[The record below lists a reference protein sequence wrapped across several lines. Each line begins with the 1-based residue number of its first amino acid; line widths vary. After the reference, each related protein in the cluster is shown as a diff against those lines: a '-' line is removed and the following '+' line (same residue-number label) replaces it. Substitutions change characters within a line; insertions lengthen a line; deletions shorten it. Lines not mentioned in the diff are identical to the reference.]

1 MPAGES
7 FYITT
12 PIYYPSDVPHI
23 GHGYT
28 SVATDTLARW
38 HRQAGDD
45 TWMLTGTD
53 EHGQKM
59 LRAAAANGVTPQ
71 QWVDKLV
78 SESWFPLLETLDVAN
93 DDFIRTTQ
101 ERHEKNVQVFFQR
114 LYDAGYIYAG
124 EYEAL
129 YCVGCE
135 EFKPESEI
143 VDGTGPFEGL
153 KVCAIHSKP
162 LELLQEK
169 NYFFK
174 LSEFGDRLLELYK
187 TEPDFVRPHSARNEV
202 VSFVSQGL
210 KDLSISR
217 STFDWGIPLPWDE
230 SHVIYVWV
238 DALLNYVTAVGYGAS
253 TGSAAE
259 GGSAAED
266 GAAGGGGSAGDGG
279 SAGGDGDGEFA
290 RRWPA
295 YHVVGKDILR
305 FHAVIWPALL
315 MAAGLDVPKGVFAH
329 GWLLVGG
336 EKMSKSKLT
345 GIAPTEITDVF
356 GSDAYRYYFLSA
368 IAFGQDGSFSWEDLS
383 ARYQAEL
390 ANGFGNL
397 ASRTIAMIEKY
408 FDGVVPEAD
417 EYTEQDLA
425 IQKIVADAATA
436 ADAAIEQFR
445 IDEAISA
452 IWTIV
457 DALNGYITENE
468 PWALA
473 RDEARR
479 GRLATVLYTC
489 AEGLRALAVLLSP
502 VMPQSTQKLWSA
514 LGAAETLG
522 GLPDQPIREA
532 GAWGGLRPGTAVST
546 LTPLFPRVEQS

>member
-1 MPAGES
+1 MPNGES

-28 SVATDTLARW
+28 TVAVDTLARW

-59 LRAAAANGVTPQ
+59 IRAAAANGATPQ
-71 QWVDKLV
+71 EWVDRLV
-78 SESWFPLLETLDVAN
+78 ADSWHPVLKTLNIAN

-101 ERHEKNVQVFFQR
+101 PRHEERVRAFVQAI
-114 LYDAGYIYAG
+114 YDRGYIYAG

-174 LSEFGDRLLELYK
+174 LSEFQDRLLELYRDR
-187 TEPDFVRPHSARNEV
+187 PDFVQPESARNEV

-217 STFDWGIPLPWDE
+217 STFDWGITVPWDE
-230 SHVIYVWV
+230 SHVIYVWI
-238 DALLNYVTAVGYGAS
+238 DALLNYATAVGYGS
-253 TGSAAE
+253 DPE
-259 GGSAAED
+259 QFE
-266 GAAGGGGSAGDGG
+266 
-279 SAGGDGDGEFA
+279 

-295 YHVVGKDILR
+295 VHVVGKDILR
-305 FHAVIWPALL
+305 FHAVIWPAML
-315 MAAGLDVPKGVFAH
+315 MAAGLEVPRRVFAH

-345 GIAPTEITDVF
+345 GIAPSEITDVF
-356 GSDAYRYYFLSA
+356 GSDAYRFYFLSA

-397 ASRTIAMIEKY
+397 ASRTVAMIERY
-408 FDGVVPEAD
+408 FEGIVPPAGQF
-417 EYTEQDLA
+417 TERDLE
-425 IQKIVADAATA
+425 IQKIVADAAA
-436 ADAAIEQFR
+436 GADAAIERF
-445 IDEAISA
+445 AIQDA
-452 IWTIV
+452 IAQIWTVV

-473 RDEARR
+473 KDDSQRE
-479 GRLATVLYTC
+479 RLGTVLYTC
-489 AEGLRALAVLLSP
+489 ADGLRALAVLLSP
-502 VMPQSTQKLWSA
+502 VMPVATEKLWIA
-514 LGAAETLG
+514 LGAAESLG
-522 GLPDQPIREA
+522 RLQQQPIREA
-532 GAWGGLRPGTAVST
+532 GGWGLLRPGTSVNGLA
-546 LTPLFPRVEQS
+546 PLFPRVEATN

>member
-1 MPAGES
+1 VSS

-28 SVATDTLARW
+28 TVAVDMLARW

-59 LRAAAANGVTPQ
+59 LRAAAANGATPQ
-71 QWVDKLV
+71 EWVDKLV
-78 SESWFPLLETLDVAN
+78 AEAWFPLLKTLDVAN

-101 ERHEKNVQVFFQR
+101 ERHEERVQKFVQAI
-114 LYDAGYIYAG
+114 YDRGYIYAG
-124 EYEAL
+124 EFEAL

-135 EFKPESEI
+135 EFKTESEI

-153 KVCAIHSKP
+153 KVCAIHSLP

-174 LSEFGDRLLELYK
+174 LSEFQDALLDLYK
-187 TEPDFVRPHSARNEV
+187 TVPDFVRPDSARNEV
-202 VSFVSQGL
+202 VSFVKNGL

-217 STFDWGIPLPWDE
+217 STFDWGIKVPWDE

-238 DALLNYVTAVGYGAS
+238 DALLNYATAIGYGADE
-253 TGSAAE
+253 A
-259 GGSAAED
+259 
-266 GAAGGGGSAGDGG
+266 
-279 SAGGDGDGEFA
+279 EFA
-290 RRWPA
+290 RRWPG

-305 FHAVIWPALL
+305 FHAVIWPAML
-315 MAAGLDVPKGVFAH
+315 MAAGLEVPKGVIAH

-356 GSDAYRYYFLSA
+356 GSDAYRFYFLSA
-368 IAFGQDGSFSWEDLS
+368 IPFGHDGSFSWEDLS

-397 ASRTIAMIEKY
+397 ASRTIAMIERY
-408 FDGVVPEAD
+408 FEGVVPVAG
-417 EYTEQDLA
+417 EYTEVDLG
-425 IQKIVADAATA
+425 IQRTVQDAAAT
-436 ADAAIEQFR
+436 ADAAIERFR
-445 IDEAISA
+445 TDEAISA

-457 DALNGYITENE
+457 DALNLYITENE

-473 RDEARR
+473 KDEAQRA
-479 GRLATVLYTC
+479 RLGTVLYTA

-502 VMPQSTQKLWSA
+502 VMPIATEKLWVS
-514 LGAAETLG
+514 LGAGETIGRLV
-522 GLPDQPIREA
+522 DQPIREA
-532 GAWGGLRPGTAVST
+532 GCWGALRAGSSVNGLS
-546 LTPLFPRVEQS
+546 PLFPRIEQA

>member
-1 MPAGES
+1 VTSGRS

-28 SVATDTLARW
+28 TVAVDALARW

-59 LRAAAANGVTPQ
+59 MRAAAANGHTPQ
-71 QWVDKLV
+71 EWVDKLV
-78 SESWFPLLETLDVAN
+78 SESWFPLLKTLDVAN
-93 DDFIRTTQ
+93 DDFIRTSQ
-101 ERHEKNVQVFFQR
+101 PRHEERVEKFVQA
-114 LYDAGYIYAG
+114 LYDRGYIYAG
-124 EYEAL
+124 EFEAL

-135 EFKPESEI
+135 EFKTEAEI
-143 VDGTGPFEGL
+143 VDGEGPFEGL

-174 LSEFGDRLLELYK
+174 LSEFQEPLLQLYRSV
-187 TEPDFVRPHSARNEV
+187 PDFVRPDSARNEV
-202 VSFVSQGL
+202 MSFVKNGL

-217 STFDWGIPLPWDE
+217 STFDWGIQVPWDE

-238 DALLNYVTAVGYGAS
+238 DALLNYATAVGYGS
-253 TGSAAE
+253 DPE
-259 GGSAAED
+259 
-266 GAAGGGGSAGDGG
+266 
-279 SAGGDGDGEFA
+279 EFA

-305 FHAVIWPALL
+305 FHAVIWPAML
-315 MAAGLDVPKGVFAH
+315 MAAGLEVPRGVFAH

-356 GSDAYRYYFLSA
+356 GSDAYRFYFLSA

-397 ASRTIAMIEKY
+397 ASRTIAMIERY
-408 FDGVVPEAD
+408 FEGVVPRAG
-417 EYTEQDLA
+417 EYTDA
-425 IQKIVADAATA
+425 DRAVQKTVADAASN
-436 ADAAIEQFR
+436 ADAAIERFR
-445 IDEAISA
+445 IDEAIDA

-457 DALNGYITENE
+457 DALNQYITENE

-473 RDEARR
+473 KDEAHRE
-479 GRLATVLYTC
+479 RLGTVLYTA

-502 VMPQSTQKLWSA
+502 IMPISTEKLWIA
-514 LGAAETLG
+514 LGAAERIGRLH
-522 GLPDQPIREA
+522 DQPLREA
-532 GAWGGLRPGTAVST
+532 GTWGVLRPGTSVNGLS
-546 LTPLFPRVEQS
+546 PLFPRVEQA

>member
-1 MPAGES
+1 MPTGES

-28 SVATDTLARW
+28 TVAVDALARW

-59 LRAAAANGVTPQ
+59 LRAAAANGATPQ
-71 QWVDKLV
+71 EWVDRLV
-78 SESWFPLLETLDVAN
+78 SEAWFPLLKTLDVAN

-101 ERHEKNVQVFFQR
+101 QRHEERVQKFVQAI
-114 LYDAGYIYAG
+114 YDRGYIYAG
-124 EYEAL
+124 EFEAL

-135 EFKPESEI
+135 EFKTDSEI

-174 LSEFGDRLLELYK
+174 LSEFQDKLLDLYK
-187 TEPDFVRPHSARNEV
+187 TEFVRPESARNEV
-202 VSFVSQGL
+202 VSFVKQGL

-217 STFDWGIPLPWDE
+217 STFDWGIPVPWDQ
-230 SHVIYVWV
+230 SHIIYVWV
-238 DALLNYVTAVGYGAS
+238 DALLNYATAVGYGA
-253 TGSAAE
+253 E
-259 GGSAAED
+259 PE
-266 GAAGGGGSAGDGG
+266 
-279 SAGGDGDGEFA
+279 EFA

-305 FHAVIWPALL
+305 FHAVIWPAML
-315 MAAGLDVPKGVFAH
+315 MAAGVEVPRGVFAH

-356 GSDAYRYYFLSA
+356 GSDAYRFYFLSA

-397 ASRTIAMIEKY
+397 ASRTTAMIDRY
-408 FDGVVPEAD
+408 FEGIVPPAG
-417 EYTEQDLA
+417 EYTAQDLA
-425 IQKIVADAATA
+425 IHKTVADAATA
-436 ADAAIEQFR
+436 ADEAIERFR
-445 IDEAISA
+445 IDEAVTS

-457 DALNGYITENE
+457 DALNLYITENE

-473 RDEARR
+473 KDDAQR
-479 GRLATVLYTC
+479 GRLGTVLYTA

-502 VMPQSTQKLWSA
+502 VTPIATEKLWVA
-514 LGAAETLG
+514 LGAGDTLG
-522 GLPDQPIREA
+522 PLVEQPIREA
-532 GAWGGLRPGTAVST
+532 GRWGILPAGASVSA
-546 LTPLFPRVEQS
+546 LAPLFPRVEQSV

>member
-1 MPAGES
+1 MTSGGS

-12 PIYYPSDVPHI
+12 PIYYPSDLPHI

-28 SVATDTLARW
+28 SVAVDTLARW

-78 SESWFPLLETLDVAN
+78 TESWFPLLTTLDVAN

-101 ERHEKNVQVFFQR
+101 ERHESSVQVFFQT
-114 LYDAGYIYAG
+114 LYDRGYIYAG

-135 EFKPESEI
+135 EFKPEAEI

-187 TEPDFVRPHSARNEV
+187 TEPDFVRPDSARNEV
-202 VSFVSQGL
+202 VSFVKQGL

-217 STFDWGIPLPWDE
+217 STFDWGIKVPWDP

-238 DALLNYVTAVGYGAS
+238 DALLNYATAVGYGS
-253 TGSAAE
+253 DE
-259 GGSAAED
+259 
-266 GAAGGGGSAGDGG
+266 AG
-279 SAGGDGDGEFA
+279 FA

-315 MAAGLDVPKGVFAH
+315 MAAGLEVPRGVFAH

-345 GIAPTEITDVF
+345 GISPTEITDVF
-356 GSDAYRYYFLSA
+356 GSDAYRFYFLSA
-368 IAFGQDGSFSWEDLS
+368 IPFGHDGSFSWEDLS

-397 ASRTIAMIEKY
+397 ASRTVAMIERY
-408 FDGVVPEAD
+408 FDGVLPAPG
-417 EYTEQDLA
+417 EYAERDSA
-425 IQKIVADAATA
+425 VQKTVADAAAA
-436 ADAAIEQFR
+436 ADAAIDRFR
-445 IDEAISA
+445 IDEAIAA

-457 DALNGYITENE
+457 DELNGYITDSA
-468 PWALA
+468 PWVLA
-473 RDEARR
+473 KDDAQR
-479 GRLATVLYTC
+479 GRLGTVLYTA

-502 VMPQSTQKLWSA
+502 VMPASTGTLWAA
-514 LGAAETLG
+514 LGAAGSLG
-522 GLPDQPIREA
+522 PLQQQPIRQA
-532 GAWGGLRPGTAVST
+532 GGWGILEPGTAVAP
-546 LTPLFPRVEQS
+546 LAPLFPRVEQH

>member
-1 MPAGES
+1 MSTGDS

-28 SVATDTLARW
+28 TVAVDTLARW

-71 QWVDKLV
+71 EWVDKLV
-78 SESWFPLLETLDVAN
+78 TEAWFPQLETLDIAN

-101 ERHEKNVQVFFQR
+101 ERHEERVKKFVQAI
-114 LYDAGYIYAG
+114 YDRGYIYAG

-174 LSEFGDRLLELYK
+174 LSEFQDKLLELYK
-187 TEPDFVRPHSARNEV
+187 ERPDFIRPESARNEV
-202 VSFVSQGL
+202 VSFVRSGL

-217 STFDWGIPLPWDE
+217 SAFDWGIPLPWDE

-238 DALLNYVTAVGYGAS
+238 DALLNYATAIGF
-253 TGSAAE
+253 
-259 GGSAAED
+259 
-266 GAAGGGGSAGDGG
+266 GDQ
-279 SAGGDGDGEFA
+279 DGEFE
-290 RRWPA
+290 RRWPG

-305 FHAVIWPALL
+305 FHAVIWPAML
-315 MAAGLDVPKGVFAH
+315 MAAGLEVPKGVFAH

-356 GSDAYRYYFLSA
+356 GSDAYRFYFLSA
-368 IAFGQDGSFSWEDLS
+368 IAFGQDGSFSWEDLA

-397 ASRTIAMIEKY
+397 ASRTVAMIERY
-408 FDGVVPEAD
+408 FEGIVPAPGAYADG
-417 EYTEQDLA
+417 DLH
-425 IQKIVADAATA
+425 IQQVVADAVRD
-436 ADAAIEQFR
+436 ADAAIERFR
-445 IDEAISA
+445 TDEAIAA

-457 DALNGYITENE
+457 DALNQYITDNE
-468 PWALA
+468 PWSLA
-473 RDEARR
+473 KDDAQRE
-479 GRLATVLYTC
+479 RLRTVLYTA
-489 AEGLRALAVLLSP
+489 AEGLRALDVLLSP
-502 VMPQSTQKLWSA
+502 VMPKATEKLWIA
-514 LGAAETLG
+514 LGAAESLG
-522 GLPDQPIREA
+522 RLQDQPLREA
-532 GAWGGLRPGTAVST
+532 GTWGALKPGTSVNGLA
-546 LTPLFPRVEQS
+546 PLFPRVETA

>member
-1 MPAGES
+1 VTSGRS

-28 SVATDTLARW
+28 TVAVDTLSRW

-59 LRAAAANGVTPQ
+59 MRAAAANGATPQ
-71 QWVDKLV
+71 EWVDRLV
-78 SESWFPLLETLDVAN
+78 GESWFPMLKTLDIAN

-101 ERHEKNVQVFFQR
+101 PRHEERVKAFVQAI
-114 LYDAGYIYAG
+114 YDRGYIYAG
-124 EYEAL
+124 EFEAL

-135 EFKPESEI
+135 EFKTESEI

-174 LSEFGDRLLELYK
+174 LSEFQDKLLELYSAG
-187 TEPDFVRPHSARNEV
+187 DFIRPESARNEV
-202 VSFVSQGL
+202 VSFVKNGL

-217 STFDWGIPLPWDE
+217 STFDWGIKVPWDD

-238 DALLNYVTAVGYGAS
+238 DALLNYATAVGYGS
-253 TGSAAE
+253 DPE
-259 GGSAAED
+259 
-266 GAAGGGGSAGDGG
+266 
-279 SAGGDGDGEFA
+279 EFA

-305 FHAVIWPALL
+305 FHAVIWPAML
-315 MAAGLDVPKGVFAH
+315 MAAGVDVPQGVFAH

-356 GSDAYRYYFLSA
+356 GSDAYRFYFLSA

-397 ASRTIAMIEKY
+397 ASRTTAMIERY
-408 FDGVVPEAD
+408 FEGVVPPAG
-417 EYTEQDLA
+417 EYTEGDLH
-425 IQKIVADAATA
+425 IQKTVADAATA
-436 ADAAIEQFR
+436 ADAAIERFR
-445 IDEAISA
+445 IDEAISS

-457 DALNGYITENE
+457 DALNLYITENE

-473 RDEARR
+473 KDESQRE
-479 GRLATVLYTC
+479 RLGTVLYTA

-502 VMPQSTQKLWSA
+502 VMPVATEKLWIA
-514 LGAAETLG
+514 LGAAESLG
-522 GLPDQPIREA
+522 RLTDQPIREA
-532 GAWGGLRPGTAVST
+532 GGWGVLKPGTSVNGLS
-546 LTPLFPRVEQS
+546 PLFPRVEQSV

>member
-1 MPAGES
+1 MTSGPSS

-28 SVATDTLARW
+28 TVAVDTLARW

-59 LRAAAANGVTPQ
+59 MRAASANNVTPQ
-71 QWVDKLV
+71 EWVDKLV
-78 SESWFPLLETLDVAN
+78 TEAWFPLLKTLDVAN

-101 ERHEKNVQVFFQR
+101 QRHEERVQQFVQAI
-114 LYDAGYIYAG
+114 YDRGYIYAG

-143 VDGTGPFEGL
+143 VDGAGAFEGL

-174 LSEFGDRLLELYK
+174 LSEFQDKLLELYS
-187 TEPDFVRPHSARNEV
+187 TVPDFVRPESARNEV
-202 VSFVSQGL
+202 VSFVKNGL

-217 STFDWGIPLPWDE
+217 SAFDWGIPLPWDE

-238 DALLNYVTAVGYGAS
+238 DALLNYATAIGYG
-253 TGSAAE
+253 
-259 GGSAAED
+259 ED
-266 GAAGGGGSAGDGG
+266 PE
-279 SAGGDGDGEFA
+279 EFA

-295 YHVVGKDILR
+295 YHIVGKDILR
-305 FHAVIWPALL
+305 FHAVIWPAML
-315 MAAGLDVPKGVFAH
+315 MAAGLEVPRGVFAH

-356 GSDAYRYYFLSA
+356 GSDAYRFYFLSA

-397 ASRTIAMIEKY
+397 ASRTTAMIERY
-408 FDGVVPEAD
+408 YEGVVPPAGAYTDAD
-417 EYTEQDLA
+417 LH
-425 IQKIVADAATA
+425 IQKTVADAAA
-436 ADAAIEQFR
+436 HADAAIERFR
-445 IDEAISA
+445 IDEAIHA

-457 DALNGYITENE
+457 DALNLYITENE

-473 RDEARR
+473 KDDAQRE
-479 GRLATVLYTC
+479 RLGTVLYTA

-502 VMPQSTQKLWSA
+502 VMPVSTEKLWIA
-514 LGAAETLG
+514 LGAAEAIGRLE
-522 GLPDQPIREA
+522 DQPIREA
-532 GAWGGLRPGTAVST
+532 GTWGVLKPGSSVNGLA
-546 LTPLFPRVEQS
+546 PLFPRVEQSV

>member
-1 MPAGES
+1 MSTGQS

-12 PIYYPSDVPHI
+12 PIYYPSDLPHI

-28 SVATDTLARW
+28 TVAVDALARW
-38 HRQAGDD
+38 HRQSGDD

-59 LRAAAANGVTPQ
+59 LRAAAANGVTAQ
-71 QWVDKLV
+71 EWVDKLV
-78 SESWFPLLETLDVAN
+78 TESWFPLLETLDVAN

-101 ERHEKNVQVFFQR
+101 PRHEERVQEFVKA
-114 LYDAGYIYAG
+114 LYERGYVYAG

-135 EFKPESEI
+135 EFKPDSEI
-143 VDGTGPFEGL
+143 VDGTGAFEGL

-174 LSEFGDRLLELYK
+174 LSEFQDRLLELYK
-187 TEPDFVRPHSARNEV
+187 TEPDFVRPESARNEV
-202 VSFVSQGL
+202 VSFVRSGL

-217 STFDWGIPLPWDE
+217 SAFDWGITVPWDP

-238 DALLNYVTAVGYGAS
+238 DALLNYATAVGYG
-253 TGSAAE
+253 TDPE
-259 GGSAAED
+259 Q
-266 GAAGGGGSAGDGG
+266 
-279 SAGGDGDGEFA
+279 FA

-305 FHAVIWPALL
+305 FHAVIWPAML
-315 MAAGLDVPKGVFAH
+315 MAAGLDVPRGVFAH

-356 GSDAYRYYFLSA
+356 GSDAYRFYFLSA

-383 ARYQAEL
+383 ARYHAEL

-397 ASRTIAMIEKY
+397 ASRTTAMIERY
-408 FDGVVPEAD
+408 FEGMVPPAS
-417 EYTEQDLA
+417 EYTFGDKL
-425 IQKIVADAATA
+425 IQTAVAEAARA
-436 ADAAIEQFR
+436 ADAAIERFR
-445 IDEAISA
+445 PDEAISA

-457 DALNGYITENE
+457 DALNGYITDNE

-473 RDEARR
+473 KDDAQRARL
-479 GRLATVLYTC
+479 GTVLYTA

-502 VMPQSTQKLWSA
+502 FMPVATEKLWIA
-514 LGAAETLG
+514 LGHEGHLI
-522 GLPDQPIREA
+522 DQPLREA
-532 GAWGGLRPGTAVST
+532 GSWGVLRPGTSVNGLA
-546 LTPLFPRVEQS
+546 PLFPRVEQ

>member
-1 MPAGES
+1 MTSGES

-28 SVATDTLARW
+28 TVAVDALARW

-71 QWVDKLV
+71 EWVDKLV
-78 SESWFPLLETLDVAN
+78 TESWFPLLKTLDVAN

-101 ERHEKNVQVFFQR
+101 PRHEERVKQFVQAI
-114 LYDAGYIYAG
+114 YDRGYIYAG

-143 VDGTGPFEGL
+143 VDGTGAFEGL

-174 LSEFGDRLLELYK
+174 LSEFQDKLLALYGAGD
-187 TEPDFVRPHSARNEV
+187 FIRPESARNEV
-202 VSFVSQGL
+202 VSFVKNGL

-217 STFDWGIPLPWDE
+217 SAFDWGIQVPWDE
-230 SHVIYVWV
+230 SHIIYVWV
-238 DALLNYVTAVGYGAS
+238 DALLNYATAVGYGS
-253 TGSAAE
+253 DPE
-259 GGSAAED
+259 
-266 GAAGGGGSAGDGG
+266 
-279 SAGGDGDGEFA
+279 EFA

-305 FHAVIWPALL
+305 FHAVIWPAML
-315 MAAGLDVPKGVFAH
+315 MAAGLEVPRGVYAH

-356 GSDAYRYYFLSA
+356 GSDAYRFYFLSA

-397 ASRTIAMIEKY
+397 ASRTTAMLDRY
-408 FDGVVPEAD
+408 FEGIVPPAGAYTEAD
-417 EYTEQDLA
+417 LH
-425 IQKIVADAATA
+425 IQRTVADAATT
-436 ADAAIEQFR
+436 ADAAIGRFR
-445 IDEAISA
+445 IDEAIQA

-457 DALNGYITENE
+457 DALNLYITENE

-473 RDEARR
+473 KDDAQR
-479 GRLATVLYTC
+479 GRLGTVLYTA
-489 AEGLRALAVLLSP
+489 AEGLRAIAVLLSP
-502 VMPQSTQKLWSA
+502 ITPTATEKLWVA
-514 LGAAETLG
+514 LGAADTLG
-522 GLPDQPIREA
+522 RLVDQPIREA
-532 GAWGGLRPGTAVST
+532 GRWGLLPAGASVNALA
-546 LTPLFPRVEQS
+546 PLFPRVEQSL

>member
-1 MPAGES
+1 MSAGES

-28 SVATDTLARW
+28 TVAVDALARW

-59 LRAAAANGVTPQ
+59 LRAASANGATPQ
-71 QWVDKLV
+71 EWVDRLV
-78 SESWFPLLETLDVAN
+78 SEAWFPLLKTLDVAN

-101 ERHEKNVQVFFQR
+101 QRHEERVRKFVQAI
-114 LYDAGYIYAG
+114 YDRGYIYAG
-124 EYEAL
+124 EFEAL

-135 EFKPESEI
+135 EFKTESEI

-174 LSEFGDRLLELYK
+174 LSEFQDRLLDLYK
-187 TEPDFVRPHSARNEV
+187 SDFVRPESARNEV
-202 VSFVSQGL
+202 VSFVKQGL

-217 STFDWGIPLPWDE
+217 STFDWGIQVPWDE

-238 DALLNYVTAVGYGAS
+238 DALLNYATAVGYGS
-253 TGSAAE
+253 DPE
-259 GGSAAED
+259 
-266 GAAGGGGSAGDGG
+266 
-279 SAGGDGDGEFA
+279 EFA

-305 FHAVIWPALL
+305 FHAVIWPAML
-315 MAAGLDVPKGVFAH
+315 MAAGVEVPRGVYAH

-356 GSDAYRYYFLSA
+356 GSDAYRFYFLSA

-397 ASRTIAMIEKY
+397 ASRTTAMIDRY
-408 FDGVVPEAD
+408 FEGIVPPAG
-417 EYTEQDLA
+417 EYTAQDLA
-425 IQKIVADAATA
+425 IQKVVADAATA
-436 ADAAIEQFR
+436 ADAAIERFR
-445 IDEAISA
+445 IDEAITA

-457 DALNGYITENE
+457 DALNLYITENE

-473 RDEARR
+473 KDAAQR
-479 GRLATVLYTC
+479 GRLGTVLYTA

-502 VMPQSTQKLWSA
+502 VTPIATEKLWVA
-514 LGAAETLG
+514 LGAGDTLG
-522 GLPDQPIREA
+522 PLAEQPIREA
-532 GAWGGLRPGTAVST
+532 GRWGVLPAGASVSA
-546 LTPLFPRVEQS
+546 LAPLFPRVEQSV

>member
-1 MPAGES
+1 MTSGDS

-28 SVATDTLARW
+28 TVAVDTLARW

-59 LRAAAANGVTPQ
+59 LRAAAANGATPQ
-71 QWVDKLV
+71 EWVDKLV
-78 SESWFPLLETLDVAN
+78 AEAWFPLLQTLNVAN

-101 ERHEKNVQVFFQR
+101 PRHEERVQAFVQAI
-114 LYDAGYIYAG
+114 YDRGYIYAG
-124 EYEAL
+124 EFEAL

-135 EFKPESEI
+135 EFKTESEI
-143 VDGTGPFEGL
+143 VDGTGEFEGL

-174 LSEFGDRLLELYK
+174 LSEFQDALLDLYK
-187 TEPDFVRPHSARNEV
+187 NTPDFVRPDSARNEV
-202 VSFVSQGL
+202 VSFVKNGL

-217 STFDWGIPLPWDE
+217 STFDWGIKVPWDD

-238 DALLNYVTAVGYGAS
+238 DALLNYATAIGYGAD
-253 TGSAAE
+253 E
-259 GGSAAED
+259 E
-266 GAAGGGGSAGDGG
+266 
-279 SAGGDGDGEFA
+279 EFG
-290 RRWPA
+290 RRWPG

-305 FHAVIWPALL
+305 FHAVIWPAML
-315 MAAGLDVPKGVFAH
+315 MAAGLEVPRGVFAH

-356 GSDAYRYYFLSA
+356 GSDAYRFYFLSA
-368 IAFGQDGSFSWEDLS
+368 IPFGHDGSFSWEDLS

-397 ASRTIAMIEKY
+397 ASRTIAMIERY
-408 FDGVVPEAD
+408 FEGMVPPAD
-417 EYTEQDLA
+417 AYTAGDLE
-425 IQKIVADAATA
+425 IQRIVADAARS
-436 ADAAIEQFR
+436 ADAAVERFR
-445 IDEAISA
+445 IDEAIAA

-473 RDEARR
+473 KDDAQRARL
-479 GRLATVLYTC
+479 GTVLYT
-489 AEGLRALAVLLSP
+489 ASEGLRALAALLSP
-502 VMPQSTQKLWSA
+502 VMPISTEKLWIA
-514 LGAAETLG
+514 LGAAETIGRLC
-522 GLPDQPIREA
+522 DQPLREA
-532 GAWGGLRPGTAVST
+532 GTWGVLRPGTSVNGLA
-546 LTPLFPRVEQS
+546 PLFPRVEQN

>member
-1 MPAGES
+1 VTSGRS

-28 SVATDTLARW
+28 TVAVDTLARW

-59 LRAAAANGVTPQ
+59 MRAASANGVTPQ
-71 QWVDKLV
+71 EWVDKLV
-78 SESWFPLLETLDVAN
+78 GESWFPLLKTLDVAN

-101 ERHEKNVQVFFQR
+101 ERHEQRVKQFVQAI
-114 LYDAGYIYAG
+114 YDRGYIYAG

-174 LSEFGDRLLELYK
+174 LSEFQDRLLELYSS
-187 TEPDFVRPHSARNEV
+187 TDFIRPESARNEV
-202 VSFVSQGL
+202 VSFVKQGL

-217 STFDWGIPLPWDE
+217 SAFDWGITVPWDE

-238 DALLNYVTAVGYGAS
+238 DALLNYATAVGYGS
-253 TGSAAE
+253 DPE
-259 GGSAAED
+259 
-266 GAAGGGGSAGDGG
+266 
-279 SAGGDGDGEFA
+279 EFA

-305 FHAVIWPALL
+305 FHAVIWPAML
-315 MAAGLDVPKGVFAH
+315 MAAGVDVPRGVFAH

-356 GSDAYRYYFLSA
+356 GSDAYRFYFLSA

-397 ASRTIAMIEKY
+397 ASRTTAMIERY
-408 FDGVVPEAD
+408 FEGVVPPAGTYSEAD
-417 EYTEQDLA
+417 LRV
-425 IQKIVADAATA
+425 QKTVADAAAA
-436 ADAAIEQFR
+436 ADAAIERFR
-445 IDEAISA
+445 IDEAITS

-457 DALNGYITENE
+457 DALNLYITENE

-473 RDEARR
+473 KDDAQRE
-479 GRLATVLYTC
+479 RLGTVLYTA

-502 VMPQSTQKLWSA
+502 VMPVSTEKLWIA
-514 LGAAETLG
+514 LGAAESLG
-522 GLPDQPIREA
+522 RLQDQPIREA
-532 GAWGGLRPGTAVST
+532 GAWGVLRPGTSVNGLA
-546 LTPLFPRVEQS
+546 PLFPRVEQSV

>member
-1 MPAGES
+1 MSTGQS

-28 SVATDTLARW
+28 TVAVDALARW

-71 QWVDKLV
+71 EWVDKLV
-78 SESWFPLLETLDVAN
+78 SESWFPLLRTLDVAN

-101 ERHEKNVQVFFQR
+101 ERHEERVKRFVQAI
-114 LYDAGYIYAG
+114 YDRGYIYAG

-143 VDGTGPFEGL
+143 LDGTGAFEGL

-174 LSEFGDRLLELYK
+174 LSEFAEPLLALYRDN
-187 TEPDFVRPHSARNEV
+187 PDFIRPESARNEV
-202 VSFVSQGL
+202 VSFVRSGL

-217 STFDWGIPLPWDE
+217 SAFDWGIKVPWDP

-238 DALLNYVTAVGYGAS
+238 DALLNYATAIGYGDD
-253 TGSAAE
+253 E
-259 GGSAAED
+259 EQ
-266 GAAGGGGSAGDGG
+266 
-279 SAGGDGDGEFA
+279 FA

-305 FHAVIWPALL
+305 FHAVIWPAML
-315 MAAGLDVPKGVFAH
+315 MAAGLEVPRGVFAH

-345 GIAPTEITDVF
+345 GIAPSEITDVF
-356 GSDAYRYYFLSA
+356 GSDAYRFYFLSA
-368 IAFGQDGSFSWEDLS
+368 IAFGQDGSFSWEDLA

-397 ASRTIAMIEKY
+397 ASRSIAMIGRY
-408 FDGVVPEAD
+408 FEAIVPPAA
-417 EYTEQDLA
+417 EYTDADLA
-425 IQKIVADAATA
+425 VQQIVADAATR
-436 ADAAIEQFR
+436 ADAAIERFR
-445 IDEAISA
+445 IDEAITA

-473 RDEARR
+473 KDESQRARL
-479 GRLATVLYTC
+479 GTVLYTA

-502 VMPQSTQKLWSA
+502 VMPVATEKLWVA
-514 LGAAETLG
+514 LGAAESLG
-522 GLPDQPIREA
+522 RLQDQPLRDA
-532 GAWGGLRPGTAVST
+532 GRWGVLHPGTSVNG
-546 LTPLFPRVEQS
+546 LEPLFPRIENA

>member
-1 MPAGES
+1 MTSGRQS

-28 SVATDTLARW
+28 TVAVDTLARW

-59 LRAAAANGVTPQ
+59 MRAASANGVTPQ
-71 QWVDKLV
+71 EWVDKLV
-78 SESWFPLLETLDVAN
+78 TEAWFPLLETLDVAN

-101 ERHEKNVQVFFQR
+101 PRHEERVQQFVQAI
-114 LYDAGYIYAG
+114 YDRGYIYAG

-174 LSEFGDRLLELYK
+174 LSEFQDKLLELYSSV
-187 TEPDFVRPHSARNEV
+187 PDFVRPESARNEV
-202 VSFVSQGL
+202 VSFVKNGL

-217 STFDWGIPLPWDE
+217 SAFDWGIPLPWDE

-238 DALLNYVTAVGYGAS
+238 DALLNYATAIGYG
-253 TGSAAE
+253 TDPE
-259 GGSAAED
+259 Q
-266 GAAGGGGSAGDGG
+266 
-279 SAGGDGDGEFA
+279 FA

-295 YHVVGKDILR
+295 YHIVGKDILR
-305 FHAVIWPALL
+305 FHAVIWPAML
-315 MAAGLDVPKGVFAH
+315 MAAGLEVPRGVFAH

-356 GSDAYRYYFLSA
+356 GSDAYRFYFLSA

-397 ASRTIAMIEKY
+397 ASRTTAMVERY
-408 FDGVVPEAD
+408 FEGVVPPAAEYSEAD
-417 EYTEQDLA
+417 LHV
-425 IQKIVADAATA
+425 QKTVADAAA
-436 ADAAIEQFR
+436 SADAAMERFR
-445 IDEAISA
+445 IDEAITS

-457 DALNGYITENE
+457 DALNLYITENE

-473 RDEARR
+473 KDEAQRT
-479 GRLATVLYTC
+479 RLGTVLYTA

-502 VMPQSTQKLWSA
+502 VMPESTDKLWIA
-514 LGAAETLG
+514 LGAAETIGRLH
-522 GLPDQPIREA
+522 DQPIREA
-532 GAWGGLRPGTAVST
+532 GAWGVLKPGTSVNGLA
-546 LTPLFPRVEQS
+546 PLFPRVEQSV

>member
-1 MPAGES
+1 MSTGRS

-28 SVATDTLARW
+28 TVAVDTLARW

-59 LRAAAANGVTPQ
+59 MRAAAANGATPQ
-71 QWVDKLV
+71 EWVDRLV
-78 SESWFPLLETLDVAN
+78 TESWFPLLETLDVAN

-101 ERHEKNVQVFFQR
+101 DRHEERVKAFVQAI
-114 LYDAGYIYAG
+114 YDRGYIYAG
-124 EYEAL
+124 EFEAL

-135 EFKPESEI
+135 EFKTEAEI
-143 VDGTGPFEGL
+143 LPGTGEFEGL

-174 LSEFGDRLLELYK
+174 LSEFQDRLLELYASQ
-187 TEPDFVRPHSARNEV
+187 PDFIRPESARNEV
-202 VSFVSQGL
+202 VSFVRSGL

-217 STFDWGIPLPWDE
+217 STFDWGIEVPWDD

-238 DALLNYVTAVGYGAS
+238 DALLNYATAVGYG
-253 TGSAAE
+253 TDPE
-259 GGSAAED
+259 QFD
-266 GAAGGGGSAGDGG
+266 
-279 SAGGDGDGEFA
+279 

-305 FHAVIWPALL
+305 FHAVIWPAML
-315 MAAGLDVPKGVFAH
+315 MAAGLDVPRGVFAH

-356 GSDAYRYYFLSA
+356 GSDAYRFYFLSA

-397 ASRTIAMIEKY
+397 ASRTVAMIGKY
-408 FDGVVPEAD
+408 FDGVVPAPGGYTEAD
-417 EYTEQDLA
+417 LE
-425 IQKIVADAATA
+425 IQRVVADAASG
-436 ADAAIEQFR
+436 ADAAMERFR
-445 IDEAISA
+445 IDEAIDR

-457 DALNGYITENE
+457 DELNGYITINE

-473 RDEARR
+473 KDEAKRE
-479 GRLATVLYTC
+479 RLQTVLFTV
-489 AEGLRALAVLLSP
+489 AEGLRALTVLLSP
-502 VMPQSTQKLWSA
+502 VMPEATAKLWLA
-514 LGAAETLG
+514 LGVSETLG
-522 GLPDQPIREA
+522 SLEEQLIREA
-532 GAWGGLRPGTAVST
+532 GKWGALRPGTTVNGLA
-546 LTPLFPRVEQS
+546 PLFPRVEQA

>member
-1 MPAGES
+1 VTSGRS

-28 SVATDTLARW
+28 TVAVDTLARW

-59 LRAAAANGVTPQ
+59 LRAATANSVTPQ
-71 QWVDKLV
+71 EWVDKLV
-78 SESWFPLLETLDVAN
+78 GESWFPLLKTLDVAN

-101 ERHEKNVQVFFQR
+101 PRHEQRVQAFFQA
-114 LYDAGYIYAG
+114 LYDRGYIYAG

-143 VDGTGPFEGL
+143 VDGAGAFEGL

-174 LSEFGDRLLELYK
+174 LSEFQDALLELYK
-187 TEPDFVRPHSARNEV
+187 TDFIQPESARNEV
-202 VSFVSQGL
+202 VSFVKQGL
-210 KDLSISR
+210 KDLSVSR
-217 STFDWGIPLPWDE
+217 STFDWGIKVPWDE
-230 SHVIYVWV
+230 THVIYVWI
-238 DALLNYVTAVGYGAS
+238 DALLNYATAVGYGDDPESAA
-253 TGSAAE
+253 GSA
-259 GGSAAED
+259 
-266 GAAGGGGSAGDGG
+266 
-279 SAGGDGDGEFA
+279 EFA
-290 RRWPA
+290 RRWPGF
-295 YHVVGKDILR
+295 HVVGKDILR
-305 FHAVIWPALL
+305 FHAVIWPAML
-315 MAAGLDVPKGVFAH
+315 MAAGIAVPRGVYAH

-356 GSDAYRYYFLSA
+356 GSDAYRFYFLSA
-368 IAFGQDGSFSWEDLS
+368 IPFGHDGSFSWEDLS

-397 ASRTIAMIEKY
+397 ASRTVAMIERY
-408 FDGVVPEAD
+408 FEGVVPAPAEATEAD
-417 EYTEQDLA
+417 LEVQRT
-425 IQKIVADAATA
+425 VAEAAAA
-436 ADAAIEQFR
+436 ADAAIDRFR
-445 IDEAISA
+445 IDEAIAA

-457 DALNGYITENE
+457 DRLNGYITDNE

-473 RDEARR
+473 KDEAQRA
-479 GRLATVLYTC
+479 RLGTVLYTA

-502 VMPQSTQKLWSA
+502 VMPAATARLWQA
-514 LGAAETLG
+514 LGAAESLG
-522 GLPDQPIREA
+522 ALHDQPIRAA
-532 GAWGGLRPGTAVST
+532 GGWGILTPGTRVLA
-546 LTPLFPRVEQS
+546 LAPLFPRIEQPA

>member
-1 MPAGES
+1 VTSGRS

-28 SVATDTLARW
+28 TVAVDTLARW

-59 LRAAAANGVTPQ
+59 MRAASANGVTPQ
-71 QWVDKLV
+71 EWVDKLV
-78 SESWFPLLETLDVAN
+78 GESWFPLLTTLDVAN

-101 ERHEKNVQVFFQR
+101 ERHEERVKKFVQAI
-114 LYDAGYIYAG
+114 YDRGYIYAG

-174 LSEFGDRLLELYK
+174 LSEFAEPLLALYRSQ
-187 TEPDFVRPHSARNEV
+187 PDFIRPESARNEV
-202 VSFVSQGL
+202 VSFVRSGL

-217 STFDWGIPLPWDE
+217 STFDWGIKVPWDE
-230 SHVIYVWV
+230 NHVIYVWV
-238 DALLNYVTAVGYGAS
+238 DALLNYVTAVGYGADSS
-253 TGSAAE
+253 TGSGQAAFE
-259 GGSAAED
+259 
-266 GAAGGGGSAGDGG
+266 
-279 SAGGDGDGEFA
+279 
-290 RRWPA
+290 RRWPG

-305 FHAVIWPALL
+305 FHAVIWPAML
-315 MAAGLDVPKGVFAH
+315 MAAGVDVPRGVFAH

-397 ASRTIAMIEKY
+397 ASRTVAMIGKY
-408 FDGVVPEAD
+408 FEGVVPAPGA
-417 EYTEQDLA
+417 YTEADLA
-425 IQKIVADAATA
+425 IQKTVADAAAT
-436 ADAAIEQFR
+436 ADAAVERFR
-445 IDEAISA
+445 IDEAIES

-473 RDEARR
+473 KDDTRRD
-479 GRLATVLYTC
+479 RLGTVLYTC

-502 VMPQSTQKLWSA
+502 VMPVATQKLWVA
-514 LGAAETLG
+514 LGAEDALG
-522 GLPDQPIREA
+522 ALTGQPLRDA
-532 GAWGGLRPGTAVST
+532 GAWGTLQPGSQTRA
-546 LTPLFPRVEQS
+546 LAPLFPRVEQAE